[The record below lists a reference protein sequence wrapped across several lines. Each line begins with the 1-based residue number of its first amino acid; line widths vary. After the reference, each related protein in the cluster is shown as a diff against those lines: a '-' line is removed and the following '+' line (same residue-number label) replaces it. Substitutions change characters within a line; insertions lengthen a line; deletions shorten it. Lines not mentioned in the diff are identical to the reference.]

1 MVEDLN
7 FRKVKKL
14 FFVIIFFIF
23 FSTNLFAQNF
33 KFKNTFHIDPLDEKQ
48 LSIELPKHHGYV
60 TASINEPGGNHQN
73 EGALCGLPILYR
85 NSGCFPEYC
94 KGFGVSFDF
103 EDLEKKLSIF
113 LKDYSF
119 YAKKM
124 EKYDSFLNGR
134 DINSKDREEISGF
147 TDYLIYLQKL
157 KIDSKTKISLKNL
170 SKLMDIKKSI
180 NLPNNLSLDVIKLRI
195 NSCLEVV

>member
-1 MVEDLN
+1 MCIRD
-7 FRKVKKL
+7 R
-14 FFVIIFFIF
+14 
-23 FSTNLFAQNF
+23 SR
-33 KFKNTFHIDPLDEKQ
+33 FHISRIPKP
-48 LSIELPKHHGYV
+48 SIEEVKEFLSTSKQNLSASAIGFLSENPK
-60 TASINEPGGNHQN
+60 E
-73 EGALCGLPILYR
+73 
-85 NSGCFPEYC
+85 
-94 KGFGVSFDF
+94 
-103 EDLEKKLSIF
+103 LESSLVNV
-113 LKDYSF
+113 
-119 YAKKM
+119 AKKM